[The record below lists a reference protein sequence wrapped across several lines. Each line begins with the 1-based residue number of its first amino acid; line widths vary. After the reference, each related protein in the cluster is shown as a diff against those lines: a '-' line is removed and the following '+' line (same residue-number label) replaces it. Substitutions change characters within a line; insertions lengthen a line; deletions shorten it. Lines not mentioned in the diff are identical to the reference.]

1 MRIEVV
7 RPYLDNKGKMTSKGD
22 IVLVP
27 NAYGHY
33 LCGCGVARP
42 YIESEVVRK
51 PERGFEPSWSELR
64 AKAKEL
70 GVFKVG
76 MTKDEVKKAIND
88 I

>member
-1 MRIEVV
+1 
-7 RPYLDNKGKMTSKGD
+7 MTKPGQ
-22 IVLVP
+22 LVTVP
-27 NAYGHY
+27 TSYGHY

-76 MTKDEVKKAIND
+76 MTKDEVKAAIND